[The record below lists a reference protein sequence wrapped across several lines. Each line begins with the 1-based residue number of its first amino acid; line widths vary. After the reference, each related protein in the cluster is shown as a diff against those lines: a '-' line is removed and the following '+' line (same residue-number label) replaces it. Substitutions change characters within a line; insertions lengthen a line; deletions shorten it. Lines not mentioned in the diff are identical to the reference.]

1 MIERHDRGP
10 PVTGRLG
17 IRPWLAATILVLL
30 ALPAAAHLVLAH
42 VDLLTPSGPDPVSR
56 LDLEASQ
63 LGIGVAQL
71 PERRTPA
78 DVAAGPRDLHVRLFY
93 PAVAGPKPLPILVYF
108 PGWPSDRHDNDGL
121 LGDLASHGYL
131 VAGVT
136 YTREDQ
142 KLEGPMDFSTSRS
155 AEKTLWM
162 ANAKATLQAR
172 DASSLLDALE
182 RLNARDPVHG
192 LANRL
197 NPARAGVLGFS
208 FGGAV
213 AAQAGAHDA
222 RFRAV
227 LNMDGW
233 LFGEGSELSFP
244 QPYFL
249 MSDDDGEPTAAE
261 LVSSDAATRYPAI
274 ITAHDFQ
281 RLRLRLARPEG
292 HFMRIL
298 RAPHESFAGS
308 PLHYSLR
315 HIATLGPLRAWHI
328 SSVIRRYAGAFFDTY
343 LKDEPSDL
351 LTSTASPYPDVTRSV
366 PEASDRSNRS

>member
-1 MIERHDRGP
+1 MIERHDGKP
-10 PVTGRLG
+10 PATGRPR
-17 IRPWLAATILVLL
+17 IRLWLAATVLVLL
-30 ALPAAAHLVLAH
+30 ALPAAAHLVLAR
-42 VDLLTPSGPDPVSR
+42 VDLLKPNGPDPVSQ

-63 LGIGVAQL
+63 LGVRVAQL
-71 PERRTPA
+71 PGQEAPA
-78 DVAAGPRDLHVRLFY
+78 DVAPGPRDLHVRLFY
-93 PAVAGPKPLPILVYF
+93 PAVPGPKPLPVLIYF
-108 PGWPSDRHDNDGL
+108 PGWPSNRHDNDGL
-121 LGDLASHGYL
+121 LRDLASHGYL

-142 KLEGPMDFSTSRS
+142 KLEGPMDFSTSRL

-162 ANAKATLQAR
+162 ANTKATLQAR

-192 LANRL
+192 LTNRL
-197 NPARAGVLGFS
+197 NPARVGILGFS

-213 AAQAGAHDA
+213 AAEACARDA

-233 LFGEGSELSFP
+233 LFAEGSELSFP

-249 MSDDDGEPTAAE
+249 MSDDDREPTAAE
-261 LVSSDAATRYPAI
+261 LTSPEAATRYPAI
-274 ITAHDFQ
+274 ITSHDFR
-281 RLRLRLARPEG
+281 RLRLRLARPDG
-292 HFMRIL
+292 HFMMIL
-298 RAPHESFAGS
+298 RTPHESFAGS

-315 HIATLGPLRAWHI
+315 HVATLGPLRAWHI

-351 LTSTASPYPDVTRSV
+351 LTSTASPYPDVRRSV
-366 PEASDRSNRS
+366 PEPVDRSNRS